1 MMIRIANSHH
11 HACMIHPNV
20 YPVELATTSY
30 GYAKRTEFLL
40 ITGCGLRLLSL
51 TSFSKIIVF
60 IQQSHDYLMGPLT
73 IPRDSQ
79 GD

>member
-11 HACMIHPNV
+11 LACMIHPNV

-40 ITGCGLRLLSL
+40 ITGCGLRL
-51 TSFSKIIVF
+51 IVPHI
-60 IQQSHDYLMGPLT
+60 IQQNHRFHTTKP
-73 IPRDSQ
+73 
-79 GD
+79 